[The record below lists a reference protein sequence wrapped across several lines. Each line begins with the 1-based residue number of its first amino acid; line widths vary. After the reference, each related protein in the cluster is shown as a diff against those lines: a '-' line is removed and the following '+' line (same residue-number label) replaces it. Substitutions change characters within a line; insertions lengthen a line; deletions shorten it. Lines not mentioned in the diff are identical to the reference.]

1 MTAAF
6 NQQIIEE
13 FRANAGRVGGMFEG
27 APLVLLHTAGAKT
40 GRLRTNPAV
49 YLADGDRILV
59 FASNAGQ
66 AKNPDW
72 YANLLA
78 DPRVTVEIGVDDG
91 VETYAAN
98 AVPLEGEER
107 DRFYRLQAGRNP
119 AFAAYQSGTTRTI
132 PVIALNRLDLAADP
146 ARNRA
151 IGEYLVRVHDELRG
165 ELATVRKEVDEFLG
179 GRTVAVRLGK
189 QLSTHCL
196 AFCDALRVHHTR
208 EDGAFTEFEK
218 QFPELRP
225 ALDRLRREHHVVAG
239 TLTELQALLANL
251 GATDADRVR
260 DELERLASGLEEHF
274 AYEEEQLL
282 PALR

>member
-1 MTAAF
+1 MTASF
-6 NQQIIEE
+6 NQQVIEE
-13 FRANAGRVGGMFEG
+13 FRTNAGRVGGMFEG

-40 GRLRTNPAV
+40 GRPRTNPAV

-66 AKNPDW
+66 PKNPDW

-78 DPRVTVEIGVDDG
+78 DPRVTVEIGLDDG
-91 VETYAAN
+91 VETYAAD
-98 AVPLEGEER
+98 AVPLDGEER
-107 DRFYRLQAGRNP
+107 DRFFRLQAERDP
-119 AFAAYQSGTTRTI
+119 AFAAYQAGTTRTI
-132 PVIALNRLDLAADP
+132 PVIALKRLDLAADP
-146 ARNRA
+146 ARTRA

-165 ELATVRKEVDEFLG
+165 ELATVRKEVDDFFG
-179 GRTVAVRLGK
+179 GRVAEVRLGK
-189 QLSTHCL
+189 RLSTHCL

-208 EDGAFTEFEK
+208 EDGVFTEFEK

-239 TLTELQALLANL
+239 TLTELQALLADL
-251 GATDADRVR
+251 GVADGDRVR
-260 DELERLASGLEEHF
+260 DEFERLASGLEEHF

-282 PALR
+282 PALS